1 MKSFHSNG
9 KLLISGEYLVLD
21 GALSLALPCK
31 FGQYL
36 NFTEDSNGTLEWIS
50 KDMNDTI
57 WFTAYFE
64 AKTLKVLKTSNYNTV
79 KWVRKILE
87 FCNKN
92 SLTNKSLQGKIE
104 CKLEFPNNWGLGS
117 SSTLLNNLASL
128 YEINPYNLHFSTTNG
143 SGYDIACAGSNS
155 ALTYQVIENIPQVKK
170 MDWSPVFKDEI
181 LFIFLKKKQKSNLE
195 VKRFKELKKDPDLIS
210 RISSITKEIIYSKT
224 IEEFEHL
231 LDEHEAITGQYIQ
244 SETVKSKYFSD
255 YEGSVKSLGAWGG
268 DFVLATR
275 KNKNYFLDKGFDTIL
290 SFSEIIKESTF
301 KTVS

>member
-31 FGQYL
+31 FGQSL
-36 NFTEDSNGTLEWIS
+36 KFTEDSNGNLEWIS

-79 KWVRKILE
+79 KWVKKILE

-128 YEINPYNLHFSTTNG
+128 YEINPYDLNFSTTNG

-155 ALTYQVIENIPQVKK
+155 AITYQVIENIPQVKK

>member
-21 GALSLALPCK
+21 GALSLALPCR
-31 FGQYL
+31 FGQSL
-36 NFTEDSNGTLEWIS
+36 NFTEDSNETLEWIS

-79 KWVRKILE
+79 KWVKKIVE

-92 SLTNKSLQGKIE
+92 SLKNKNLQGKIE

-128 YEINPYNLHFSTTNG
+128 YEINPYDLHFSTTNG

-155 ALTYQVIENIPQVKK
+155 PLTYQITQNIPEVKK

-210 RISSITKEIIYSKT
+210 RISSITKEIIHSKT
-224 IEEFEHL
+224 IEEFEYL
-231 LDEHEAITGQYIQ
+231 LDEHEAITGQYIESQ
-244 SETVKSKYFSD
+244 SVKSKYFSD

-275 KNKNYFLDKGFDTIL
+275 KNKKYFLDKGFDTIL
-290 SFSEIIKESTF
+290 TYSEIIKESTF

>member
-79 KWVRKILE
+79 KWVKKILE

-128 YEINPYNLHFSTTNG
+128 YEVNPYDLHFSTTNG

-155 ALTYQVIENIPQVKK
+155 AITYQVIENIPEVKK

-275 KNKNYFLDKGFDTIL
+275 ENKKYFLDKGFDTIL

>member
-21 GALSLALPCK
+21 GALSLALPCR
-31 FGQYL
+31 FGQSL
-36 NFTEDSNGTLEWIS
+36 NFKEDSNGTLEWIS

-64 AKTLKVLKTSNYNTV
+64 AKTLKVLKTSNFNTV
-79 KWVRKILE
+79 KWVKKILE

-92 SLTNKSLQGKIE
+92 SIKNKNLQGKIE

-128 YEINPYNLHFSTTNG
+128 YEINPYDLNFSTTNG

-155 ALTYQVIENIPQVKK
+155 AITYQVLENIPEVKK

-210 RISSITKEIIYSKT
+210 RISSITKEIIHSKT

-231 LDEHEAITGQYIQ
+231 LDEHEAITGQYIK

>member
-128 YEINPYNLHFSTTNG
+128 YEINPYDLHFSTTNG

-224 IEEFEHL
+224 IEEFEDL

>member
-31 FGQYL
+31 YGQSL
-36 NFTEDSNGTLEWIS
+36 NFTPDSSATLEWIS
-50 KDMNDTI
+50 KDVNNNI
-57 WFTAYFE
+57 WFTACFE
-64 AKTLKVLKTSNYNTV
+64 AKTLQVLKTNNYNTV
-79 KWVRKILE
+79 KWVKKNLE
-87 FCNKN
+87 FCEENSLKNKN
-92 SLTNKSLQGKIE
+92 LQGKIE

-128 YEINPYNLHFSTTNG
+128 YEINPYDLHFSTTNG
-143 SGYDIACAGSNS
+143 SGYDIACAESNGP
-155 ALTYQVIENIPQVKK
+155 LTYQISQNIPQINKVN
-170 MDWSPVFKDEI
+170 WSPVFKDEI

-195 VKRFKELKKDPDLIS
+195 VKRFKVFKKNPDLIN
-210 RISSITKEIIYSKT
+210 RISTITKEIIHSKD
-224 IEEFEHL
+224 IEEFEYL
-231 LDEHEAITGQYIQ
+231 IDEHEAITGQHIQ

-255 YEGSVKSLGAWGG
+255 YEGSIKSLGAWGG

-275 KNKNYFLDKGFDTIL
+275 NNKKYFFDKGFDTVL
-290 SFSEIIKESTF
+290 SYSELIKESTF

>member
-31 FGQYL
+31 YGQSL
-36 NFTEDSNGTLEWIS
+36 IFNEESNGTLEWIS
-50 KDMNDTI
+50 KDVNDKI

-64 AKTLKVLKTSNYNTV
+64 AKTLQVLKTSNYNTV
-79 KWVRKILE
+79 KWIKKILE
-87 FCNKN
+87 YCNKN
-92 SLTNKSLQGKIE
+92 SLKIKDLEGKIE

-128 YEINPYNLHFSTTNG
+128 YEINPYELHFSTTNG

-155 ALTYQVIENIPQVKK
+155 ALTYQVLKNIPDVKK
-170 MDWSPVFKDEI
+170 INFSPDFKDEI

-210 RISSITKEIIYSKT
+210 RISIITKEIIHSKT
-224 IEEFEHL
+224 IEEFEYL
-231 LDEHEAITGQYIQ
+231 IDEHEAITGKYIKSQ
-244 SETVKSKYFSD
+244 TVKSKYFSD

-290 SFSEIIKESTF
+290 SYSELIKESKF

>member
-1 MKSFHSNG
+1 LKSFHSNG

-57 WFTAYFE
+57 WFNAYFE

-79 KWVRKILE
+79 KWVKKILE

-117 SSTLLNNLASL
+117 SSTLLNNLANL
-128 YEINPYNLHFSTTNG
+128 YEINPYDLHFSTTNG

>member
-79 KWVRKILE
+79 KWVKKILE

-92 SLTNKSLQGKIE
+92 SLINKSLQGKIE

-128 YEINPYNLHFSTTNG
+128 YEVNPYDLHFSTTNG

-155 ALTYQVIENIPQVKK
+155 ALTYQVIENIPKVKK

>member
-1 MKSFHSNG
+1 LKSFHSNG
-9 KLLISGEYLVLD
+9 KLLISGVYLVLD

-31 FGQYL
+31 FGQSL
-36 NFTEDSNGTLEWIS
+36 KFTEDSNGNLEWIS

-79 KWVRKILE
+79 KWVKKILE

-92 SLTNKSLQGKIE
+92 SLTNKNLQGKIE

-128 YEINPYNLHFSTTNG
+128 YEINPYDLNFSTTNG

-155 ALTYQVIENIPQVKK
+155 AITYQVIENIPQVKK

-275 KNKNYFLDKGFDTIL
+275 KNKNYFFDKGFETIL

>member
-79 KWVRKILE
+79 KWVKKILE

-92 SLTNKSLQGKIE
+92 SLKNKNLQGKIE

-128 YEINPYNLHFSTTNG
+128 YEINPYDLNFSTTNG

-210 RISSITKEIIYSKT
+210 RISSITKQIIYSKT

>member
-79 KWVRKILE
+79 KWVKNILE

-128 YEINPYNLHFSTTNG
+128 YEINPYDLHFSTTNG

>member
-79 KWVRKILE
+79 KWVKKILE

-128 YEINPYNLHFSTTNG
+128 YEINPYDLHFSTTNG

-155 ALTYQVIENIPQVKK
+155 ALTYRVIENIPQVKK

>member
-31 FGQYL
+31 YGQSL
-36 NFTEDSNGTLEWIS
+36 IFNEESNGTLEWIS
-50 KDMNDTI
+50 KDVNDKI

-64 AKTLKVLKTSNYNTV
+64 AKTLQVLKTSNYNTV
-79 KWVRKILE
+79 KWIKKILE
-87 FCNKN
+87 YCNKN
-92 SLTNKSLQGKIE
+92 SLKIKDLEGKIE

-128 YEINPYNLHFSTTNG
+128 YEINPYELHFSTTNG

-155 ALTYQVIENIPQVKK
+155 ALTYQVLKNIPDVKK
-170 MDWSPVFKDEI
+170 INFSPDFKDEI

-195 VKRFKELKKDPDLIS
+195 VKRFKELKKDPSLINK
-210 RISSITKEIIYSKT
+210 ISSITNEIINSKT
-224 IEEFEHL
+224 IEEFEYH

-255 YEGSVKSLGAWGG
+255 YKVSIKSLGAWGG

-275 KNKNYFLDKGFDTIL
+275 KNKNYFIEKGFDTIL
-290 SFSEIIKESTF
+290 SYSEIIKESTF

>member
-1 MKSFHSNG
+1 LKSFHSNG

-50 KDMNDTI
+50 KSMNDTI

-79 KWVRKILE
+79 KWVKKILE

-128 YEINPYNLHFSTTNG
+128 YEVNPYDLHFSTTNG

-290 SFSEIIKESTF
+290 SFSELIKESTF

>member
-31 FGQYL
+31 FGQSL
-36 NFTEDSNGTLEWIS
+36 NFTEDSNGNLEWIS

-57 WFTAYFE
+57 WFTANFE

-79 KWVRKILE
+79 KWVKKILE

-104 CKLEFPNNWGLGS
+104 CKLDFPNNWGLGS

-128 YEINPYNLHFSTTNG
+128 YEINPYDLHFSTTNG

-155 ALTYQVIENIPQVKK
+155 ALTYQVIKNIPEVNK
-170 MDWSPVFKDEI
+170 MHWSPVFKDEI

>member
-57 WFTAYFE
+57 WFNAYFE

-79 KWVRKILE
+79 KWVKKILE

-128 YEINPYNLHFSTTNG
+128 YEVNPYDLHFSTTNG

>member
-79 KWVRKILE
+79 KWVKKILE

-128 YEINPYNLHFSTTNG
+128 YEINPYDLNFSTTNG

>member
-57 WFTAYFE
+57 WFTAYLE

-79 KWVRKILE
+79 KWVKKILE

-92 SLTNKSLQGKIE
+92 SLKNKNLQGKIE
-104 CKLEFPNNWGLGS
+104 CKLEFSNNWGLGS
-117 SSTLLNNLASL
+117 SSTLLNNLSSL
-128 YEINPYNLHFSTTNG
+128 YEINPYDLHFSTTNG
-143 SGYDIACAGSNS
+143 SGYDIACARSNS
-155 ALTYQVIENIPQVKK
+155 ALTYQVFENIPEVKK
-170 MDWSPVFKDEI
+170 INWSPIFKDEI

>member
-21 GALSLALPCK
+21 GALSLALPCR
-31 FGQYL
+31 FGQSL
-36 NFTEDSNGTLEWIS
+36 NFTEDSNGNLEWIS
-50 KDMNDTI
+50 KDMNNTI

-79 KWVRKILE
+79 KWVKKILE

-128 YEINPYNLHFSTTNG
+128 YEINPYDLHFSTTNG

-290 SFSEIIKESTF
+290 SFSEIIKEYTF

>member
-79 KWVRKILE
+79 KWVKKILE

-128 YEINPYNLHFSTTNG
+128 YEVNPYDLHFSTTNG

-155 ALTYQVIENIPQVKK
+155 ALTYQVIENIPKVKK

-244 SETVKSKYFSD
+244 NETVKSKYFSD

>member
-79 KWVRKILE
+79 KWVKKILE

-128 YEINPYNLHFSTTNG
+128 YEINPYDLHFSTTNG

-155 ALTYQVIENIPQVKK
+155 ALTYQVIENIPKVKK

-301 KTVS
+301 IAVS

>member
-79 KWVRKILE
+79 KWVKNILE

-128 YEINPYNLHFSTTNG
+128 YEINPYDLHFSTTNG

-155 ALTYQVIENIPQVKK
+155 ALTYQVIENIPKVKK

>member
-79 KWVRKILE
+79 KWVKKILE

-128 YEINPYNLHFSTTNG
+128 YEINPYDLHFSTTNG

-155 ALTYQVIENIPQVKK
+155 AITYQVIENIPEVKK

>member
-50 KDMNDTI
+50 KDMNDII

-79 KWVRKILE
+79 KWVKKILE

-128 YEINPYNLHFSTTNG
+128 YEINPYDLHFSTTNG

-155 ALTYQVIENIPQVKK
+155 AITYQVIENIPEVKK

>member
-1 MKSFHSNG
+1 MKYFHSNG

-79 KWVRKILE
+79 KWVKKILE

-92 SLTNKSLQGKIE
+92 SLTNKNLQGKIE

-128 YEINPYNLHFSTTNG
+128 YEVNPYDLHFSTTNG

>member
-21 GALSLALPCK
+21 GALSLALPCR
-31 FGQYL
+31 FGQSL
-36 NFTEDSNGTLEWIS
+36 NFTEDSNETLEWIS

-79 KWVRKILE
+79 KWVKKIVE

-92 SLTNKSLQGKIE
+92 SLKNKNLQGKIE

-128 YEINPYNLHFSTTNG
+128 YEINPYDLHFSTTNG

-155 ALTYQVIENIPQVKK
+155 PLTYQITQNIPEVKK

-210 RISSITKEIIYSKT
+210 RISSITKEIIHSKT
-224 IEEFEHL
+224 IEEFEYL
-231 LDEHEAITGQYIQ
+231 LDEHEAITGQYIE
-244 SETVKSKYFSD
+244 SESVKSKYFSD

-275 KNKNYFLDKGFDTIL
+275 KNKKYFLDKGFDTIL
-290 SFSEIIKESTF
+290 TYSEIIKESTF

>member
-1 MKSFHSNG
+1 LKSFHSNG

-31 FGQYL
+31 FGQSL
-36 NFTEDSNGTLEWIS
+36 KFTEDSNGNLEWIS

-79 KWVRKILE
+79 KWVKKILE

-92 SLTNKSLQGKIE
+92 SLTNKNLQGKIE

-128 YEINPYNLHFSTTNG
+128 YEINPYDLNFSTTNG

-155 ALTYQVIENIPQVKK
+155 AITYQVIENIPQVKK

-275 KNKNYFLDKGFDTIL
+275 KNKNYFLDKGFKTIL

>member
-128 YEINPYNLHFSTTNG
+128 YEVNPYDLHFSTTNG

-155 ALTYQVIENIPQVKK
+155 ALTYQVIENIPKVKK

>member
-57 WFTAYFE
+57 WFTAYLE

-79 KWVRKILE
+79 KWVKKILE

-128 YEINPYNLHFSTTNG
+128 YEINPYDLHFSTTNG

-195 VKRFKELKKDPDLIS
+195 EKRFKELKKDPDLIS

>member
-36 NFTEDSNGTLEWIS
+36 NFTADSNGTLEWIS

-64 AKTLKVLKTSNYNTV
+64 AKTFKVLKTSNYNTV
-79 KWVRKILE
+79 KWVKKILE

-128 YEINPYNLHFSTTNG
+128 YEINPYDLHFSTTNG

>member
-79 KWVRKILE
+79 KWVKKILE

-128 YEINPYNLHFSTTNG
+128 YEINPYYLHFSTTNG

-155 ALTYQVIENIPQVKK
+155 ALTYRVIENIPQVKK

>member
-79 KWVRKILE
+79 KWVKNILE

-128 YEINPYNLHFSTTNG
+128 YEINPYDLHFSTTNG

-195 VKRFKELKKDPDLIS
+195 VKRFKELKKDHDLIS

-244 SETVKSKYFSD
+244 SEPVKSKYFSD

>member
-79 KWVRKILE
+79 KWVKKILE

-128 YEINPYNLHFSTTNG
+128 YEISPYDLHFSTTNG

-155 ALTYQVIENIPQVKK
+155 AITYQVIENIPKVKK

-231 LDEHEAITGQYIQ
+231 LDEHEEITGQYIQ

-275 KNKNYFLDKGFDTIL
+275 KNKNYFLDKGFDTVL

>member
-50 KDMNDTI
+50 KDMNDII

-79 KWVRKILE
+79 KWVKKILE

-128 YEINPYNLHFSTTNG
+128 YEVNPYDLHFSTTNG

>member
-79 KWVRKILE
+79 KWVKKILE

-128 YEINPYNLHFSTTNG
+128 YEINPYDLNFSTTNG

-155 ALTYQVIENIPQVKK
+155 ALTYQVIENIPEVKK